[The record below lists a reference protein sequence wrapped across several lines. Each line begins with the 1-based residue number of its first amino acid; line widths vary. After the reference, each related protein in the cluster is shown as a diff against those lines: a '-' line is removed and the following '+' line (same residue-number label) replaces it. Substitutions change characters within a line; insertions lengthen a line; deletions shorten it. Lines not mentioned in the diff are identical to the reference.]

1 MPPARP
7 RRSNSIPDARPVPE
21 LPEVETTL
29 RGVRPHLEGRC
40 IADLKVRDPRLRYPV
55 PPELAGVLAGQRI
68 TRLRRRGKYLLL
80 ELDRGTLLIH
90 LGMSGSLRV
99 LPASSKPGPHDHV
112 DLILDDG
119 PCLRLRDPRR
129 FGAFLWLAGPAEAH
143 PLLARLGP
151 EPLEDGFDGDYLH
164 RVSRRRRIAVKA
176 FVMDSSVVVGVG
188 NIYANE
194 ALFRAGIHPN
204 RAAGRVSLDR
214 YRSLARCIRAVLA
227 AAIDQGGTSLR
238 DFVQED
244 GNPGY
249 FAQSLQV
256 YGRAGEP
263 CPTCAKPIRQRRIG
277 QRSSFYCPHCQ
288 H

>member
-1 MPPARP
+1 
-7 RRSNSIPDARPVPE
+7 VPE

-29 RGVRPHLEGRC
+29 RGVRPYLEGRR
-40 IADLKVRDPRLRYPV
+40 IAGLTVRDPRLRYPV
-55 PPELAGVLAGQRI
+55 PPDLGATLAGQRI
-68 TRLRRRGKYLLL
+68 GRLWRRGKYLLL
-80 ELDRGTLLIH
+80 DLERGGLLIH

-99 LPASSKPGPHDHV
+99 LPATSPAGPHDHV
-112 DLILDDG
+112 DLLLADG

-129 FGAFLWLAGPAEAH
+129 FGAFLWFVGPASAH
-143 PLLARLGP
+143 PLLSHLGP
-151 EPLEDGFDGDYLH
+151 EPLGNGFDGDHLY
-164 RVSRRRRIAVKA
+164 RVSRGRSLAVKA
-176 FVMDSSVVVGVG
+176 LIMDSGVVVGVG

-194 ALFRAGIHPN
+194 ALFGARIHPA
-204 RAAGRVSLDR
+204 RASGRIGLTR
-214 YRSLARCIRAVLA
+214 YRALASQIRAVLA
-227 AAIDQGGTSLR
+227 AAIAQGGTSLR

-244 GNPGY
+244 GSPGY

-263 CPTCAKPIRQRRIG
+263 CPGCAGPIRVRRIG